1 MSKKIQFTKLM
12 TNQVFFLTVL
22 IIVMGIVATIFNPR
36 FLSVQNLLNILQ
48 QNSILGIVAI
58 GATLV
63 MISGNFDI
71 SVGSMIGLSTT
82 VMAVLIFN
90 GFNTTFA
97 VIIGFLVCV
106 TCGLINGVI
115 IAKTRTPSFI
125 ITLAAMSIYF
135 GISLIVTGG
144 ASHSLGGK
152 FATLGRGNAFG
163 VFPNPIIVMAA
174 IYVLV
179 YIILRFSKL
188 GRRIYAIGGNEDAA
202 YLSGIKTDNTKILI
216 YLLNGALV
224 GIASLVLV
232 SKLGSA
238 LPTTGQGIELRAIAA
253 VVIGGVP
260 LTGGKGSVL
269 GTFLGVILTGLI
281 TNILNILSIS
291 AYYQQ
296 IVLGVIIVIAVI
308 VSNIGGI
315 KRK

>member
-1 MSKKIQFTKLM
+1 MSKERQISKIF
-12 TNQVFFLTVL
+12 TNQILFLTIL
-22 IIVMGIVATIFNPR
+22 IIILGAIATIFNPR
-36 FLSVQNLLNILQ
+36 FLSVQNLVNIIQ

-71 SVGSMIGLSTT
+71 SVGYMVSLSTC
-82 VMAVLIFN
+82 VISVLIYN
-90 GFNTTFA
+90 GFNTTIA
-97 VIIGFLVCV
+97 IIIGFIICIL
-106 TCGLINGVI
+106 CGLFNGVI

-125 ITLAAMSIYF
+125 ITLASMSIFY
-135 GISLIVTGG
+135 GASLIVTGG

-152 FATLGRGNAFG
+152 FATLGRGNLFS
-163 VFPNPIIVMAA
+163 VIPYTIIVMTV
-174 IYVLV
+174 IFILV
-179 YIILRFSKL
+179 YLLLRFTKF
-188 GRRIYAIGGNEDAA
+188 GRRIYAIGGNEAAA
-202 YLSGIKTDNTKILI
+202 YLSGVDTDNTKILI
-216 YLLNGALV
+216 YIINGVLV

-238 LPTTGQGIELRAIAA
+238 QPTTGQGIEMKAIAA

-260 LTGGKGSVL
+260 LTGGKGTAI

-281 TNILNILSIS
+281 SNILNILNIS

-296 IVLGVIIVIAVI
+296 IVLGIIIIIAVI

-315 KRK
+315 RRK

>member
-1 MSKKIQFTKLM
+1 MNKKIQIAKLF
-12 TNQVFFLTVL
+12 TNQIFFLTAL
-22 IIVMGIVATIFNPR
+22 IILLGIIATIFNPN
-36 FLSVQNLLNILQ
+36 FFSAQNLLNILQ

-71 SVGSMIGLSTT
+71 SVGSMMGLSTT
-82 VMAVLIFN
+82 VIAVLIFN
-90 GFNTTFA
+90 GFNSA
-97 VIIGFLVCV
+97 LAIIIGFSVCV
-106 TCGLINGVI
+106 VCGLINGVI

-125 ITLAAMSIYF
+125 ITLASMSIYF

-152 FATLGRGNAFG
+152 FADLGRGNAFG
-163 VFPNPIIVMAA
+163 VLPNPIIAMAV
-174 IYVLV
+174 IYIVV
-179 YIILRFSKL
+179 YVILRFTKL
-188 GRRIYAIGGNEDAA
+188 GRRIYAIGGNESAA
-202 YLSGIKTDNTKILI
+202 YLSGIDTDTSKIII
-216 YLLNGALV
+216 YLLNGVLV
-224 GIASLVLV
+224 GIAALVLV

-238 LPTTGQGIELRAIAA
+238 LPTTGQGMELKAIAA

-260 LTGGKGSVL
+260 LTGGKGSVI

-281 TNILNILSIS
+281 SNILNILSIS

-296 IVLGVIIVIAVI
+296 IVLGVIIILAVI
-308 VSNIGGI
+308 ISNIGGI

>member
-22 IIVMGIVATIFNPR
+22 IIVMGIVATIFNPK

-90 GFNTTFA
+90 GFNTTLA
-97 VIIGFLVCV
+97 VITGFLVCV

-152 FATLGRGNAFG
+152 FAVLGRGNAFG
-163 VFPNPIIVMAA
+163 VLPNPIIVMAA

-216 YLLNGALV
+216 YLLNGVLV